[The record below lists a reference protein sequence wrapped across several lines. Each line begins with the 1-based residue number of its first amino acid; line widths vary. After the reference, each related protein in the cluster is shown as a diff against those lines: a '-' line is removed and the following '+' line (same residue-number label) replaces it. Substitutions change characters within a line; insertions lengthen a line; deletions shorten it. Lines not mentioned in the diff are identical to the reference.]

1 MKTRT
6 RWGWVAIL
14 GCMVCLTSPAL
25 AAKTSKIEGL
35 LEYRKQGFIVVDGQ
49 RVQPAPKMKF
59 KGSGS
64 AKNFETIPPGWEI
77 RAEGTRQPDGTFLA
91 AKMDARPNGSA
102 MFEGEVLQATNQAE
116 QSFVKAGKIADQA
129 ADGKE
134 QVIGELKTTGPEVD
148 RARRIVDRLLP
159 SYVDRKSVR
168 VYVVDNKEWN
178 AMAMANYSIY
188 VFSGIMKDLD
198 DDELAVVLGHEIAH
212 ATYEHSRK
220 QAKKGMYSQ
229 VGGSIAAF
237 GASQMGDGIVKDA
250 AGIGVAV
257 GSQTFNN
264 VYSRDY
270 EDQADRV
277 GLRYVYEA
285 GYDYTKAPKLWRRFA
300 EKYGDQNAVEN
311 FFFGDHS
318 LSTKRAAALDKEIK
332 NNYSNLAKDP
342 PTTKA
347 TAAAAPKTTTTTK
360 STTTTP
366 KTPTTK

>member
-1 MKTRT
+1 METRI
-6 RWGWVAIL
+6 RWGWVAVL

-25 AAKTSKIEGL
+25 GAKTTKVEGL
-35 LEYRKQGFIVVDGQ
+35 LEYRKAGFIVVDGQ
-49 RVQPAPKMKF
+49 RIQPAAKMKF
-59 KGSGS
+59 KGTGS
-64 AKNFETIPPGWEI
+64 AKKFDTIPAGWEI
-77 RAEGTRQPDGTFLA
+77 RAEGTRQADGTILA
-91 AKMDARPNGSA
+91 SKMDARPNGSA

-116 QSFVKAGKIADQA
+116 QSFVKAGKIADQG

-159 SYVDRKSVR
+159 TYVDRKNVR
-168 VYVVDNKEWN
+168 VYVVENKEWN

-229 VGGSIAAF
+229 IGGTAAAF
-237 GASQMGDGIVKDA
+237 GVSQMGDGIVKDA
-250 AGIGVAV
+250 AGMGVAV
-257 GSQTFNN
+257 GSTTFSN

-300 EKYGDQNAVEN
+300 EKYGDQNEIEN

-332 NNYSNLAKDP
+332 NNYSNMAKDP
-342 PTTKA
+342 PTT
-347 TAAAAPKTTTTTK
+347 TAAATPKSTTNTTTTT
-360 STTTTP
+360 
-366 KTPTTK
+366 PTKK

>member
-1 MKTRT
+1 MKVRV
-6 RWGWVAIL
+6 RMGGVAAL
-14 GCMVCLTSPAL
+14 GLVACLASPAL
-25 AAKTSKIEGL
+25 GAKITKIEGL

-49 RVQPAPKMKF
+49 RVQPAPKMRF

-64 AKNFETIPPGWEI
+64 VKSFDKVPAGWEI
-77 RAEGTRQPDGTFLA
+77 RAEGSRQPDGTILA
-91 AKMDARPNGSA
+91 TKMDARPNGSA

-116 QSFVKAGKIADQA
+116 QSYVKAGKIADQA

-134 QVIGELKTTGPEVD
+134 QNIGELKTTGPDVD
-148 RARRIVDRLLP
+148 RARKIVDRLLP
-159 SYVDRKSVR
+159 AYIDRKSVR
-168 VYVVDNKEWN
+168 VYVVENKEWN

-212 ATYEHSRK
+212 ASYEHSRK

-229 VGGSIAAF
+229 IGGTAASI
-237 GASQMGDGIVKDA
+237 GVSQMGDGIVKDA
-250 AGIGVAV
+250 ATMGVAV
-257 GSQTFNN
+257 GSTTFNN

-300 EKYGDQNAVEN
+300 EKYGDQNAIEN
-311 FFFGDHS
+311 FFFGNHS
-318 LSTKRAAALDKEIK
+318 LSMKRADALEKEIK
-332 NNYSNLAKDP
+332 NNYSNKKLDP
-342 PTTKA
+342 PTMA
-347 TAAAAPKTTTTTK
+347 TAPATAP
-360 STTTTP
+360 STT
-366 KTPTTK
+366 KTPTTTKK